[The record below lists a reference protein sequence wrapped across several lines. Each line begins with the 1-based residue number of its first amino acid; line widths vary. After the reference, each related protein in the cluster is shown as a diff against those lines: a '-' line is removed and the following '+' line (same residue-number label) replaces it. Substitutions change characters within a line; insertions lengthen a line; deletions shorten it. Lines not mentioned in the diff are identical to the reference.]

1 MIKILTMNKF
11 NNIGQNLQICF
22 MNETNEDTNEIMD
35 SSSSNHN
42 NDVNSELIT
51 SSTSDAFSSYHDT
64 NTNRNS
70 GLNVKMPN
78 SSSFS
83 IPNFNSCDSSDLLI
97 SHYINIQV
105 IVLKF

>member
-1 MIKILTMNKF
+1 MNV
-11 NNIGQNLQICF
+11 
-22 MNETNEDTNEIMD
+22 TNDDTNEIMD
-35 SSSSNHN
+35 SFSSSN
-42 NDVNSELIT
+42 VNSELIT

-64 NTNRNS
+64 NTNRNT

-83 IPNFNSCDSSDLLI
+83 IPNFNSCNSSDLLI

-105 IVLKF
+105 P

>member
-1 MIKILTMNKF
+1 
-11 NNIGQNLQICF
+11 
-22 MNETNEDTNEIMD
+22 MNETNDDTNDITD
-35 SSSSNHN
+35 STSNTN
-42 NDVNSELIT
+42 NETINSELIS
-51 SSTSDAFSSYHDT
+51 SSTSDAYSFYDT
-64 NTNRNS
+64 KTNRNS

-97 SHYINIQV
+97 SHYISLQVV